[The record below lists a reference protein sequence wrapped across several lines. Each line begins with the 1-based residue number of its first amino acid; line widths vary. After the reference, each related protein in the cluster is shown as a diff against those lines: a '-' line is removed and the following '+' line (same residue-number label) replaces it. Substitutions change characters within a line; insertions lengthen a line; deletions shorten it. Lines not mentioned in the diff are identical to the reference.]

1 MIANEMRVAAGQLWE
16 LPSEGMADP
25 IQLRVMEVA
34 DDGYAAVQTV
44 RRSAPDVALH
54 RSTMHVREVMD
65 TGVLVDG
72 PGALD
77 PRVRRERA
85 QHLSDLLVYA
95 ARQSGSRTPK
105 DEFRFDGHEVVQLVA
120 SDEGVP
126 SQEARAMLW
135 QPSEV
140 PKSPTHTILPR
151 SHTWFQAPLLIEAKT
166 PTDVARS

>member
-77 PRVRRERA
+77 PPC
-85 QHLSDLLVYA
+85 Q
-95 ARQSGSRTPK
+95 
-105 DEFRFDGHEVVQLVA
+105 
-120 SDEGVP
+120 
-126 SQEARAMLW
+126 ARAGTAPERSSRLRG
-135 QPSEV
+135 QAVRVAYIEGRV
-140 PKSPTHTILPR
+140 P
-151 SHTWFQAPLLIEAKT
+151 
-166 PTDVARS
+166 V

>member
-1 MIANEMRVAAGQLWE
+1 MIANEMRVAAGQLWV

-44 RRSAPDVALH
+44 RRSAPDVALD

-72 PGALD
+72 PDALD
-77 PRVRRERA
+77 SRVRQERA
-85 QHLSDLLVYA
+85 KHLSDLLVYA

-105 DEFRFDGHEVVQLVA
+105 NEFRFDGHEAVQLVA
-120 SDEGVP
+120 RDEGVP
-126 SQEARAMLW
+126 MPEARAMLRDALATIGGAEVTNPYD
-135 QPSEV
+135 PSEV
-140 PKSPTHTILPR
+140 TYVVPGAVVDRGQDAL
-151 SHTWFQAPLLIEAKT
+151 
-166 PTDVARS
+166 

>member
-1 MIANEMRVAAGQLWE
+1 MIANEMRVVAGQLWE

-34 DDGYAAVQTV
+34 DDDYAAVQTV
-44 RRSAPDVALH
+44 RRSAPDVALD
-54 RSTMHVREVMD
+54 RSTMHVREAMD

-77 PRVRRERA
+77 SRVRHERA

-105 DEFRFDGHEVVQLVA
+105 DEFRFDGREVVQ
-120 SDEGVP
+120 P
-126 SQEARAMLW
+126 SHATKGCPCKRHAPCCVMLW
-135 QPSEV
+135 RPSEV
-140 PKSPTHTILPR
+140 PKSPTRSCRPLPGQLCLHR
-151 SHTWFQAPLLIEAKT
+151 PASRA
-166 PTDVARS
+166 VS